1 MGKNNHSKHYNP
13 LKSITQFVLLSL
25 TATSMN
31 TWADS
36 TVGRPG
42 TSPEPPRG
50 FPDIGIFRPYT
61 NPSCANH
68 MQRSA
73 VEVINNQQGGTPWYY
88 YTCTFQNNGWCSL
101 ATGHCPEQVC
111 HPYSDWIGPWN
122 DQLDSP
128 PNYATHY
135 TCVSIGIPYPF

>member
-1 MGKNNHSKHYNP
+1 MSKNNHNKFYDTI
-13 LKSITQFVLLSL
+13 KSITQFVLLAL

-42 TSPEPPRG
+42 TSPEPPREY
-50 FPDIGIFRPYT
+50 PDIGIFRPYA

-73 VEVINNQQGGTPWYY
+73 VEVTNN
-88 YTCTFQNNGWCSL
+88 
-101 ATGHCPEQVC
+101 
-111 HPYSDWIGPWN
+111 
-122 DQLDSP
+122 
-128 PNYATHY
+128 
-135 TCVSIGIPYPF
+135 